1 MNQIFVYSGE
11 DIVSSRKAFLEHLE
25 RLKGNDFEVVRLNG
39 KDVSEESLELLSAPT
54 SLFGQKRVLVIEGLL
69 SRQKSKEKD
78 KIIQI
83 VLSLHPP
90 TGEAGCS
97 IVFWEGKDFSKAEQ
111 AKYSGF
117 VFKNFKLP
125 AMMFRFL
132 ETITPGG
139 GSSALAF
146 FRQTIPT
153 VDINFLFLMLVRQIR
168 LLILAKEK
176 KDILK
181 LPAWQKAKLQKQAA
195 LFTQEGLL
203 SVYKRLLQIDFQQK
217 TSASPFDLG
226 HQLELLLTEI

>member
-83 VLSLHPP
+83 VSLLD
-90 TGEAGCS
+90 CS

-117 VFKNFKLP
+117 AFKNFKLP